1 MLLKDKNIIITGSG
15 RGIGKSVAIACAKE
29 GSNLGLTSRTL
40 EELEKVKKEIK
51 EINPDVKV
59 AIKTGDITDYKQVEQ
74 VFSYFHN
81 ELGKLHAVIANAG
94 ASGRWDTHEFT
105 SEKFSSILDVNIL
118 GVFHT
123 FKAAYPYLKKDDK
136 KQKARFIITGS
147 AAYPAAM
154 PKFAAY
160 TASKYGVVGFQKA
173 VAMEYRKENINFNM
187 ILPTMVD
194 TQLLRGKKAGKG
206 ETPPGIMEPEQLN
219 LYYLFLLSDNA
230 NRVNDELI
238 YVNQFEQLKSVIKET
253 TKEKMESWDIFS
265 NYLENNEPNL
275 YEEVKK
281 NRRLV
286 SFLLEKLK

>member
-29 GSNLGLTSRTL
+29 GANVGLTSRTS
-40 EELEKVKKEIK
+40 EELEEVKKIIK
-51 EINPDVKV
+51 DINPDVKV
-59 AIKTGDITDYKQVEQ
+59 SVKTGDVTNFSEVEN
-74 VFSYFHN
+74 VFQYFQK
-81 ELGKLHAVIANAG
+81 ELGSLNGVVANAG

-105 SEKFSSILDVNIL
+105 PDKFSLILNVNIL

-123 FKAAYPYLKKDDK
+123 FKAAYPFFKKDDK
-136 KQKARFIITGS
+136 KEKARFIITGS
-147 AAYPAAM
+147 AAYPGPM

-160 TASKYGVVGFQKA
+160 TASKYGVVGFQKT
-173 VAMEYRKENINFNM
+173 VALEYRSGNINFNM

-206 ETPPGIMEPEQLN
+206 ETPPGVMKPEELN
-219 LYYLFLLSDNA
+219 LYYLFLLSDYA

-238 YVNQFEQLKSVIKET
+238 YPNEFEPLKELIEET
-253 TKEKMESWDIFS
+253 PEDHKQSWDLFS
-265 NYLENNEPNL
+265 TYLEQNEPTI
-275 YEEVKK
+275 YENVKK

-286 SFLLEKLK
+286 TFFLDRF